1 MIPENERVIKDI
13 VWAIRRLVRAVYLDT
28 SQMSRQ
34 HGLTGSQS
42 MVLRSLVHNGPL
54 SSAALSRRLFVTPSN
69 ITGVIDRLE
78 KKGLVERTRKVG
90 DRRVSLITLTEAG
103 TELSKSLPD
112 PIEKRFIS
120 QLADL
125 EPEHVQILGVAMNQI
140 LNLMD
145 TKGIEEAPL
154 DIGPEPAD
162 ASRSETYN

>member
-54 SSAALSRRLFVTPSN
+54 SSADLSRKLFVTPSN

-78 KKGLVERTRKVG
+78 KKGLVERMRKEG
-90 DRRVSLITLTEAG
+90 DRRVSLITLTETGA
-103 TELSKSLPD
+103 ELSKSLPD

-162 ASRSETYN
+162 VSRGETYL

>member
-28 SQMSRQ
+28 AQMSRQ

-42 MVLRSLVHNGPL
+42 MVLRSLIHNGPL
-54 SSAALSRRLFVTPSN
+54 SSADLSRKLFVTPSN

-78 KKGLVERTRKVG
+78 KKGLVERIRKQG
-90 DRRVSLITLTEAG
+90 DRRVSLITLTETGA
-103 TELSKSLPD
+103 ELSKSLPD
-112 PIEKRFIS
+112 PIEKRFIT

-125 EPEHVQILGVAMNQI
+125 EPEHVQILGVAMSQI
-140 LNLMD
+140 LNMMD

-154 DIGPEPAD
+154 DIGHEPAD
-162 ASRSETYN
+162 VSRDGTYD

>member
-1 MIPENERVIKDI
+1 MIPENERIIKDI

-28 SQMSRQ
+28 AQMSRQ
-34 HGLTGSQS
+34 YGLTGSQS
-42 MVLRSLVHNGPL
+42 MVLRSLIHSGPL
-54 SSAALSRRLFVTPSN
+54 SSADLSRKLYVTPSN

-78 KKGLVERTRKVG
+78 KKGLVERIRKEG
-90 DRRVSLITLTEAG
+90 DRRVSLITLTETG
-103 TELSKSLPD
+103 SELSKSLPD

-125 EPEHVQILGVAMNQI
+125 EPEHVQILGVAMSQI

-154 DIGPEPAD
+154 DIGHEPAGVSSD
-162 ASRSETYN
+162 ETYN